1 MTKGKKS
8 GTVNEDKNTEFDIVL
23 GEKEEKDWL
32 SMIKAANVIND
43 EVSKVCQCH
52 YNGEVTKY

>member
-1 MTKGKKS
+1 MMMKGKKT
-8 GTVNEDKNTEFDIVL
+8 GTVKEDKSTEFDIVL

-52 YNGEVTKY
+52 

>member
-1 MTKGKKS
+1 MMTKGKKS
-8 GTVNEDKNTEFDIVL
+8 GTVNEDKNTDFDIVL

-52 YNGEVTKY
+52 